1 MTMMM
6 VILNK
11 SIAIYENMMAIAIMM
26 MMMMMMMMTMIMQSN
41 SLLAH

>member
-26 MMMMMMMMTMIMQSN
+26 MMMMMMMTMIMQSN